1 VFAFLIRIGFC
12 LGLSIAHTNYGAPLF
27 QAEYSNLFRDDL
39 NYHKHSILI
48 AEQIQQHGYTDAYN
62 LAKLYYP
69 VNPGYAYL
77 GGIVYRLLGTTN
89 TMAVRLVNSLFGAL
103 IPVLCFMIAHSVY
116 DNFKIARYSA
126 ILTAFLPTSIVL
138 SSLHYKDTVI
148 IFLILYIAWVSL
160 TLSKKISVTNVCL
173 FLLALFAL
181 ATFRFVIFVALAGIV
196 LLNYL
201 ARKGLTFSTVSLV
214 VLILLVSAFTVY
226 LYDPDILLYLY
237 SPTHF
242 YQIVEKVNHA
252 YINVASD
259 TSLASRLSASNAG
272 IIPRLIFNGILFI
285 VAPLPN
291 STLGIFVFGLP
302 GVWLWYLLIPAVY
315 YGTVYS
321 LRKKIKNTWLLLSIP
336 AITLMMVSTS
346 FSANNLRYR
355 EQAMPV
361 LLILSSVGIVH
372 CRKLKAIYPLYF
384 PVLGL
389 LALAYYCVKYL

>member
-1 VFAFLIRIGFC
+1 M
-12 LGLSIAHTNYGAPLF
+12 
-27 QAEYSNLFRDDL
+27 
-39 NYHKHSILI
+39 NYHEHSILI

-77 GGIVYRLLGTTN
+77 GGIVYHLLGTSN
-89 TMAVRLVNSLFGAL
+89 TMAIRLVNSLFGAL
-103 IPVLCFMIAHSVY
+103 IPVLCFTIAHSVY

-148 IFLILYIAWVSL
+148 IFLILYIIWILL
-160 TLSKKISVTNVCL
+160 TLSRKLSAGNVCL
-173 FLLALFAL
+173 LLLALFVL
-181 ATFRFVIFVALAGIV
+181 AVFRFVMFISLAGIAIFIW
-196 LLNYL
+196 LMW
-201 ARKGLTFSTVSLV
+201 KGLRLSAVSLI
-214 VLILLVSAFTVY
+214 VLIMLMSAFAVY
-226 LYDPDILLYLY
+226 WCNPDILLYFY
-237 SPTHF
+237 SPSYL
-242 YQIVEKVNHA
+242 YQTVEKVSHA

-272 IIPRLIFNGILFI
+272 IIPRLIFNGILFMI
-285 VAPLPN
+285 APLPN
-291 STLGIFVFGLP
+291 STLGIFAFGLP

-336 AITLMMVSTS
+336 VVTVMTVLIS
-346 FSANNLRYR
+346 FSASNFRYR
-355 EQAMPV
+355 EAAMPI
-361 LLILSSVGIVH
+361 LLILSSVGIVYS
-372 CRKLKAIYPLYF
+372 RRLKAIYPLYL